1 MNIPFVKMHANGNDF
16 VIIDNRTKKLL
27 FNASQIFLLSNR
39 NTGIG
44 FDQLILLEN
53 STSSGSDVLMKIYN
67 CDGTEARMCGNA
79 ATCVASLL
87 FASKSTNSISI
98 ETISTNIYA
107 KLNKNETVDTT
118 INLPPQN
125 FSNIVKDKNI
135 DANNINFSTI
145 HSSLRSGVLVNMG
158 NPHIVFIVN
167 NLEKIDLLEYGK
179 KIERNKLFIDGINL
193 EIVELINKKKFKVKF
208 WERGAGLTLSCG
220 SGILSSFYACYK
232 KNLCEK
238 EIEIMI
244 PLGKVNASIN
254 GKMLTITS
262 KPKVSFLGEFNYE

>member
-53 STSSGSDVLMKIYN
+53 SSSSDVLMKIYN
-67 CDGTEARMCGNA
+67 SDGKEARMCGNA

-87 FASKSTNSISI
+87 FASKNKSSISI
-98 ETISTNIYA
+98 ETISTKIYA
-107 KLNKNETVDTT
+107 KLNKKGTIDTTVD
-118 INLPPQN
+118 LPSQN
-125 FSNIVKDKNI
+125 FINILKDKNI
-135 DANNINFSTI
+135 DVNNVNFSTI
-145 HSSLRSGVLVNMG
+145 HSSLHSGILVNMG
-158 NPHIVFIVN
+158 NPHVVFIVN
-167 NLEKIDLLEYGK
+167 NLEEVDLLKYGK
-179 KIERNKLFIDGINL
+179 KIEKNKLFIDGINI
-193 EIVELINKKKFKVKF
+193 EIVELVNKKKFKVKF

-220 SGILSSFYACYK
+220 SGILSTLYACYK
-232 KNLCEK
+232 KKLCEK
-238 EIEIMI
+238 EIEIML

-254 GKMLTITS
+254 REMLTITS
-262 KPKVSFLGEFNYE
+262 TPKVSFLGEFNYE

>member
-1 MNIPFVKMHANGNDF
+1 ME
-16 VIIDNRTKKLL
+16 KK
-27 FNASQIFLLSNR
+27 Q
-39 NTGIG
+39 
-44 FDQLILLEN
+44 E
-53 STSSGSDVLMKIYN
+53 
-67 CDGTEARMCGNA
+67 CGNA
-79 ATCVASLL
+79 ATCVDSLL

-98 ETISTNIYA
+98 ETISSKIYA

-145 HSSLRSGVLVNMG
+145 HSSLHSGMLVNMG

>member
-16 VIIDNRTKKLL
+16 VIIDNRTKNLL

-67 CDGTEARMCGNA
+67 SDGKEARMCGNA

-98 ETISTNIYA
+98 ETISTKIYA

-118 INLPPQN
+118 IDLPSQN

-135 DANNINFSTI
+135 DTNNINFSTI
-145 HSSLRSGVLVNMG
+145 HSSLHSGILVNMG

-232 KNLCEK
+232 KTYVKKKLK
-238 EIEIMI
+238 
-244 PLGKVNASIN
+244 L
-254 GKMLTITS
+254 
-262 KPKVSFLGEFNYE
+262 

>member
-27 FNASQIFLLSNR
+27 FDASQIFLLSNR

-67 CDGTEARMCGNA
+67 SDGKEARMCGNA

-125 FSNIVKDKNI
+125 FSSIVKNKNI

>member
-27 FNASQIFLLSNR
+27 FDASQIFLLSNR

-145 HSSLRSGVLVNMG
+145 HSSLRSGMLVNMG

-232 KNLCEK
+232 KSLCEK
-238 EIEIMI
+238 ETEIMI
-244 PLGKVNASIN
+244 PLGKVNTRIN
-254 GKMLTITS
+254 GTELTITS
-262 KPKVSFLGEFNYE
+262 TPQVSFLGEFNYE

>member
-16 VIIDNRTKKLL
+16 VIIDNRIKNFSFKE
-27 FNASQIFLLSNR
+27 SQILLLSNR

-53 STSSGSDVLMKIYN
+53 SKNSDILMKIYN
-67 CDGTEARMCGNA
+67 SDGKEAKMCGNA

-87 FASKSTNSISI
+87 FASKNSNSISI
-98 ETISTNIYA
+98 ETISAKINA
-107 KLNKNETVDTT
+107 KLNKSGSVNTT
-118 INLPPQN
+118 IELPSQT
-125 FSNIVKDKNI
+125 FLNIVKDKNI
-135 DANNINFSTI
+135 DANNINFSKI
-145 HSSLRSGVLVNMG
+145 HPSLHSGILVNMG

-167 NLEKIDLLEYGK
+167 NLEEIDLLKYGK
-179 KIERNKLFIDGINL
+179 KIERNKLFIDGINV
-193 EIVELINKKKFKVKF
+193 EIVELVNKKKFKVKF

-232 KNLCEK
+232 KSLCEK

-244 PLGKVNASIN
+244 PLGKVNTSIS
-254 GKMLTITS
+254 GTELTITS
-262 KPKVSFLGEFNYE
+262 TPQVSFLGEFNYE